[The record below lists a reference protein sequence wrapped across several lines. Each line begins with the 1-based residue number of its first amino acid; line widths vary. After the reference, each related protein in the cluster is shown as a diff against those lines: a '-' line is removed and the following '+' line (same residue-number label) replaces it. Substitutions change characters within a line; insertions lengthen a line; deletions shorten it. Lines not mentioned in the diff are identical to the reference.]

1 MRVCVLG
8 DARSIHLQRNL
19 SGLAQLGLDITLLT
33 HNPAPIPGVRVGRFT
48 IPPLS
53 WSYSGRWRQRWRK
66 YLVECLQHFDVVNVQ
81 FLHDWGFTEDILD
94 RGCLVATPWGSDI
107 DAPPG
112 EDAPTDALLEARI
125 QLLQHASLVTA
136 WGPTFARRV
145 AAFAGIAPQSI
156 AIIPLGVDTGL
167 FNPSRYAAPCARSH
181 ARHSDRTSFPSAA
194 QTGDVASDCYR
205 VGFFKG
211 FRRVYGPIE
220 IVRTMARVLDTL
232 PSVRCILIGDGPDL
246 PACRQL
252 ATDLR
257 IDHAMEWRP
266 PQAHASLPSI
276 IATWD
281 LSVMASVCE
290 SFGVAALESSAMQVP
305 VVATDVGGVRDAI
318 LHNQTGLLVG
328 PPDQPDALARGIVA
342 LLRDDAT
349 RQRMGAK
356 GRVRVIQEFQQGR
369 VLQLWTQAYATAVE
383 RRSIIV

>member
-19 SGLAQLGLDITLLT
+19 AGLAQHGLDITLLT
-33 HNPAPIPGVRVGRFT
+33 HNPAPIPGVRVERFT

-66 YLVECLQHFDVVNVQ
+66 YLVECLEHFDVVNVQ
-81 FLHDWGFTEDILD
+81 FLHDWGFTEDILE

-136 WGPTFARRV
+136 WGPTFARHI
-145 AAFAGIAPQSI
+145 AEFAGIAQESI
-156 AIIPLGVDTGL
+156 EIIPLGVDTEL
-167 FNPSRYAAPCARSH
+167 FDPGRYAAPRAGGRARS
-181 ARHSDRTSFPSAA
+181 SDPTSSSSAA
-194 QTGDVASDCYR
+194 QASDAASACYR

-211 FRRVYGPIE
+211 FRRVYGPIDV
-220 IVRTMARVLDTL
+220 VRAVAQVLNTL
-232 PSVRCILIGDGPDL
+232 PAVRFTMIGDGPDL

-257 IDHAMEWRP
+257 IDHAMEWLP
-266 PQAHASLPSI
+266 PQAHSSLPSMM
-276 IATWD
+276 APWD
-281 LSVMASVCE
+281 LSIMASVCE
-290 SFGVAALESSAMQVP
+290 SFGVAALESSAMHVP

-318 LHNQTGLLVG
+318 IHNETGLLVG
-328 PPDQPDALARGIVA
+328 PPNRPDALAAGIVA
-342 LLRDDAT
+342 LLSDEQHRRT
-349 RQRMGAK
+349 MGFR
-356 GRVRVIQEFQQGR
+356 GRERVIQKFQQSR
-369 VLQLWTQAYATAVE
+369 VLHLWTTAYFLAAE
-383 RRSIIV
+383 RRSIMV